1 MFIGGHF
8 VADQDG
14 SSNSVRS
21 LSAGEFEL
29 ETGCD
34 RLGTF
39 EPKVVLKRQLI
50 ITEELEGNNRSLKK
64 SGVKIS
70 ADL

>member
-14 SSNSVRS
+14 SLNSVRS

-29 ETGCD
+29 ETGRD